1 MLGVRKNLMK
11 MKIKIGKKILAKNED
26 FAAVNR
32 KFFKNKNILCIN
44 MISSPGSGKTTILEQ
59 TARALKGKIR
69 IGVIEGDLYTK
80 LDAERICATGIPA
93 VQIET
98 KGACHLNA
106 DQITNALHKLD
117 TDNLD
122 IIVIENVGNL
132 VCPSDFDLGETARV
146 VVLSVAE
153 GDDKCRKYPQ
163 SFAKADVLL
172 INKIDLL
179 PHLDFDIKK
188 VKKDA
193 LKLNK
198 HLKIF
203 EISAKTAAGM
213 KNWFNWLTEPRT

>member
-1 MLGVRKNLMK
+1 
-11 MKIKIGKKILAKNED
+11 MKIKVNKKILAKNED

-32 KFFKNKNILCIN
+32 KFFKKKNILCIN
-44 MISSPGSGKTTILEQ
+44 MISSPGSGKTTILEKTIGQ
-59 TARALKGKIR
+59 LKKKIN
-69 IGVIEGDLYTK
+69 IAVIEGDLYTK
-80 LDAERICATGIPA
+80 LDAERIRATGVQA

-117 TDNLD
+117 TGNIH
-122 IIVIENVGNL
+122 IIVIENIGNL
-132 VCPSDFDLGETARV
+132 VCPSDFDLGETMRV

-153 GDDKCRKYPQ
+153 GDDKCRKYPR

-172 INKIDLL
+172 INKTDLL

-213 KNWFNWLTEPRT
+213 KNWFKWLTEPRT

>member
-1 MLGVRKNLMK
+1 MR
-11 MKIKIGKKILAKNED
+11 IKIGKKILAKNED

-32 KFFKNKNILCIN
+32 KFFKKKNLAAIN
-44 MISSPGSGKTTILEQ
+44 IISSPGSGKTTILEQ
-59 TARALKGKIR
+59 TAKALKDKIR

-80 LDAERICATGIPA
+80 FDAERILAAGIPA
-93 VQIET
+93 IQIET

-117 TDNLD
+117 TDNLN

-153 GDDKCRKYPQ
+153 GDDKCAKYPKA
-163 SFAKADVLL
+163 FAQADVLL
-172 INKIDLL
+172 INKIDLM
-179 PHLDFDIKK
+179 PHLDFDIKR

-213 KNWFNWLTEPRT
+213 ENWFKWLKNVKS

>member
-1 MLGVRKNLMK
+1 
-11 MKIKIGKKILAKNED
+11 MKIRVNKKILEKNED
-26 FAAVNR
+26 FAAANR
-32 KFFKNKNILCIN
+32 NFFKKNNVTCIN
-44 MISSPGSGKTTILEQ
+44 MISSPGSGKTTILEK
-59 TARALKGKIR
+59 TAGALKDKIN
-69 IGVIEGDLYTK
+69 IAVIEGDLYTK
-80 LDAERICATGIPA
+80 LDSQRINATGIPA

-98 KGACHLNA
+98 KGACHLTA
-106 DQITNALHKLD
+106 EQVTRALHQLN
-117 TDNLD
+117 TDEID

-153 GDDKCRKYPQ
+153 GDDKCAKYPKA
-163 SFAKADVLL
+163 FARADVLL

-179 PHLDFDIKK
+179 PHLDFDIKR

-198 HLKIF
+198 DLKIF

-213 KNWFNWLTEPRT
+213 ENWFKWLQTTRR

>member
-1 MLGVRKNLMK
+1 MR
-11 MKIKIGKKILAKNED
+11 IKIGKKILAKNED
-26 FAAVNR
+26 FAAANR
-32 KFFKNKNILCIN
+32 KFFKKKNILCIN
-44 MISSPGSGKTTILEQ
+44 MISSPGSGKTTILEKTIGQ
-59 TARALKGKIR
+59 LKKKIN
-69 IGVIEGDLYTK
+69 IAVIEGDLYTK
-80 LDAERICATGIPA
+80 LDAERILATGVQA

-122 IIVIENVGNL
+122 IIVIENIGNL
-132 VCPSDFDLGETARV
+132 VCPSDFDLGETMRV

-153 GDDKCRKYPQ
+153 GDDKCRKYPR

-172 INKIDLL
+172 INKTDLL

-213 KNWFNWLTEPRT
+213 ENWFKWLDKAKS